1 MDCIPLLMCSYCKN
15 EGIDFSIPHAVSNC
29 PLRRSSYCSVC
40 CSYGHLTDDCPDKEA
55 IYYRKALYVEQLLP
69 PTLVRHYNITSKTP
83 LPHTDP
89 PKSLFEAE
97 WTVEDTDKAI
107 RQVLM
112 NYEIQPSGRP
122 KENRRL
128 LKELADERH
137 LKLVYIKAK

>member
-1 MDCIPLLMCSYCKN
+1 
-15 EGIDFSIPHAVSNC
+15 
-29 PLRRSSYCSVC
+29 
-40 CSYGHLTDDCPDKEA
+40 
-55 IYYRKALYVEQLLP
+55 VEQLIP
-69 PTLVRHYNITSKTP
+69 PTLLKSYNITSKTP
-83 LPHTDP
+83 LPHTEP
-89 PKSLFEAE
+89 PKSLFDAE

-128 LKELADERH
+128 LKELADTRQ

>member
-1 MDCIPLLMCSYCKN
+1 MCSYCKN
-15 EGIDFSIPHAVSNC
+15 EGIDFSIPHAISNC
-29 PLRRSSYCSVC
+29 PLRRSSYCSIC
-40 CSYGHLTDDCPDKEA
+40 CSYGHLTDDCPDYEA
-55 IYYRKALYVEQLLP
+55 IYHRKVLYVEQLIA
-69 PTLVRHYNITSKTP
+69 PTLLRHYNIISKTP
-83 LPHTDP
+83 LSTKEP
-89 PKSLFEAE
+89 PTSLFEAE

-137 LKLVYIKAK
+137 LKLVYIKTK

>member
-1 MDCIPLLMCSYCKN
+1 M
-15 EGIDFSIPHAVSNC
+15 
-29 PLRRSSYCSVC
+29 
-40 CSYGHLTDDCPDKEA
+40 
-55 IYYRKALYVEQLLP
+55 EQLLP
-69 PTLVRHYNITSKTP
+69 PTLVRHYNITSQTP
-83 LPHTDP
+83 LPRTDP

>member
-1 MDCIPLLMCSYCKN
+1 M
-15 EGIDFSIPHAVSNC
+15 
-29 PLRRSSYCSVC
+29 
-40 CSYGHLTDDCPDKEA
+40 
-55 IYYRKALYVEQLLP
+55 EQLIA
-69 PTLVRHYNITSKTP
+69 PTLLRHYNITSKTP
-83 LPHTDP
+83 LTNKEP

-137 LKLVYIKAK
+137 LKLVYIKTK